1 MQHFGFFATRDEVEA
16 IEKGYLAFH
25 HFDATHIALIV
36 LAAAVIA
43 GAVLVYRRLST
54 EGKNRFLTVL
64 TVLLLLDELAKY
76 AIALGTDSW
85 YWGYLPFHLCSINIF
100 ICLAYTVTKK
110 DFFAEILYCLCL
122 PGAAIAL
129 FVPTWN
135 DLPILNAM
143 HFHSASVH
151 IMLTMYPLLLISD
164 GFKPNF
170 RRLPKI
176 FGLLA
181 AVCIPI
187 YFLNKRLG
195 TNFFFLARTDGNPV
209 LEMLAAVLGEKYFF
223 LGLPVLLIIAWAFMY
238 LPFVIAERKKAK
250 V

>member
-1 MQHFGFFATRDEVEA
+1 
-16 IEKGYLAFH
+16 
-25 HFDATHIALIV
+25 
-36 LAAAVIA
+36 
-43 GAVLVYRRLST
+43 
-54 EGKNRFLTVL
+54 
-64 TVLLLLDELAKY
+64 
-76 AIALGTDSW
+76 
-85 YWGYLPFHLCSINIF
+85 
-100 ICLAYTVTKK
+100 
-110 DFFAEILYCLCL
+110 
-122 PGAAIAL
+122 
-129 FVPTWN
+129 
-135 DLPILNAM
+135 
-143 HFHSASVH
+143 
-151 IMLTMYPLLLISD
+151 MLTMYPVLLLSD

-238 LPFVIAERKKAK
+238 LPFVIAERKKTK